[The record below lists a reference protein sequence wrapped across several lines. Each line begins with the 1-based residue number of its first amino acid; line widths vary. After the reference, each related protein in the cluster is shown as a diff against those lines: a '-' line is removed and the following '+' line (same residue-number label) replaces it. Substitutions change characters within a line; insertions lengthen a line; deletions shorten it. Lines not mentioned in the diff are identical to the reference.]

1 MGKTASNYSLGKRN
15 GEVYERVCLILA
27 CSLSSEEEL
36 RLGGSH
42 PRFKSLLPTY
52 QLGDLS
58 KFPTHYASVSHMENG
73 QSNSTYSEGCKV
85 DSMHQNL

>member
-1 MGKTASNYSLGKRN
+1 MEKTAINYSFGKSN
-15 GEVYERVCLILA
+15 GEVYERVCLILS

-36 RLGGSH
+36 RLGVSH
-42 PRFKSLLPTY
+42 SRFKSLLPTY
-52 QLGDLS
+52 QLGDLG
-58 KFPTHYASVSHMENG
+58 KFPTHYASVSHMKNG